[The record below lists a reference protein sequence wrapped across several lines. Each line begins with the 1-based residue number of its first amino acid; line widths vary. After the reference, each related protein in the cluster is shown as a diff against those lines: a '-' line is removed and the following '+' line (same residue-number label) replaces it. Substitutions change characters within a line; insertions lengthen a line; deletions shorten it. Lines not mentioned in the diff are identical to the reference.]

1 MQCEINSKQ
10 EDIRGLNDQ
19 IQVLTND
26 LKEFRDKNSVLH
38 KQVRELQYQTE

>member
-10 EDIRGLNDQ
+10 EDDQ

-26 LKEFRDKNSVLH
+26 LKEFRDKTSVLH
-38 KQVRELQYQTE
+38 KQVRELQLQIE